1 MSRIDNPNNLNGII
15 CINKP
20 QDFTSFDVIAITRR
34 AASTRK
40 IGHGGTLDPMAT
52 GVLPIFIGRAAK
64 TLDLIPALDK
74 RYVAGFKLGVTS
86 ETEDIWGEILSECDK
101 AVSRD
106 GLLSAVSTMQGN
118 IMQTPPMYSAVKI
131 GGKRLYEL
139 ARQGIEI
146 ERPARPITV
155 HSIEL
160 LSYDENERT
169 GILDI
174 HCSKGTYIRTIIS
187 DIGAKLGTGAVMTS
201 LQRTL
206 SGGFTLSDC
215 IELEALRNMTADDI
229 EKIIIPVEKLF
240 SCYDKIVLSDKQG
253 KMFMNGVVLDTMRM
267 GISYPENT
275 DLAVYDGDNV
285 FLGTAYIDNEAGIRI
300 KYLNVLS

>member
-1 MSRIDNPNNLNGII
+1 MSKIDNPNNLNGII

-20 QDFTSFDVIAITRR
+20 QEFTSFDVIAITRR
-34 AASTRK
+34 AAGTRK

-64 TLDLIPALDK
+64 TSDLIPKLDK
-74 RYVAGFKLGVTS
+74 RYVAGFRLGLTS
-86 ETEDIWGEILSECDK
+86 ETEDIWGTILTESSK
-101 AVSRD
+101 SVSKEE
-106 GLLSAVSTMQGN
+106 LLKAVSTMQGD
-118 IMQTPPMYSAVKI
+118 IMQVPPMYSAVKV
-131 GGKRLYEL
+131 GGKKLYEL

-160 LSYDENERT
+160 LSFDEKERS
-169 GILDI
+169 GVLDI

-187 DIGAKLGTGAVMTS
+187 DIGEKLGTGAVMTS

-206 SGGFTLSDC
+206 SGGFTLEDC
-215 IELEALRNMTADDI
+215 IELEAVRNMTADDI

-240 SCYDKIVLSDKQG
+240 SCYEKIILNDKQR
-253 KMFMNGVVLDTMRM
+253 KMFMNGVVLDTAKM

-275 DLAVYDGDNV
+275 DLSVYDSAGV

-300 KYLNVLS
+300 KYLNVLK

>member
-1 MSRIDNPNNLNGII
+1 MSRVDNPNNLCGVI

-34 AASTRK
+34 AAGTRK

-64 TLDLIPALDK
+64 TADLIPSLDK
-74 RYVAGFKLGVTS
+74 RYVAGFKLGLTS
-86 ETEDIWGEILSECDK
+86 ETEDIWGTILTGNDK
-101 AVSRD
+101 TVTREELLLAV
-106 GLLSAVSTMQGN
+106 GTMQGN
-118 IMQTPPMYSAVKI
+118 IMQVPPMYSAVKV
-131 GGKRLYEL
+131 GGKKLYEL

-146 ERPARPITV
+146 EREARPITV

-160 LSYDENERT
+160 LSYDEKERT
-169 GILDI
+169 GVLDI

-206 SGGFTLSDC
+206 SNGFTLADC
-215 IELEALRNMTADDI
+215 KELEDIRSMTPDDI
-229 EKIIIPVEKLF
+229 EKLIIPTEKLF
-240 SCYDKIVLSDKQG
+240 SGYEKVVLNGKQR
-253 KMFMNGVVLDTMRM
+253 KMFMNGVVLDTGRM
-267 GISYPENT
+267 NISYPENT
-275 DLAVYDGDNV
+275 DISVYDESGV
-285 FLGTAYIDNEAGIRI
+285 FLGTAVIDNEKGIRI
-300 KYLNVLS
+300 KYLNVLN

>member
-1 MSRIDNPNNLNGII
+1 MSRVDNPNNLCGVI

-34 AASTRK
+34 AAGTRK

-64 TLDLIPALDK
+64 TADLIPSLDK
-74 RYVAGFKLGVTS
+74 RYVAGFKLGLAS
-86 ETEDIWGEILSECDK
+86 ETEDIWGTILTGNDK
-101 AVSRD
+101 PVTREELLLAV
-106 GLLSAVSTMQGN
+106 GTMQGN
-118 IMQTPPMYSAVKI
+118 IMQVPPMYSAVKV
-131 GGKRLYEL
+131 GGKKLYEL

-146 ERPARPITV
+146 EREARPITV

-160 LSYDENERT
+160 LSYDEKERT
-169 GILDI
+169 GVLDI

-206 SGGFTLSDC
+206 SNGFTLADC
-215 IELEALRNMTADDI
+215 TELEDIRSMTPDDI
-229 EKIIIPVEKLF
+229 EKLIIPTEKLF
-240 SCYDKIVLSDKQG
+240 SGYEKVVLNGKQR
-253 KMFMNGVVLDTMRM
+253 KMFMNGVVLDTGRM
-267 GISYPENT
+267 NISYPENT
-275 DLAVYDGDNV
+275 DISVYDESGE
-285 FLGTAYIDNEAGIRI
+285 FLGTAVIDNEKGIRI
-300 KYLNVLS
+300 KYLNVLN

>member
-1 MSRIDNPNNLNGII
+1 MSRVDNPNNLNGVI

-34 AASTRK
+34 SAGTRK

-64 TLDLIPALDK
+64 TADLIPSLDK
-74 RYVAGFKLGVTS
+74 RYVAGFKLGLTS
-86 ETEDIWGEILSECDK
+86 ETEDIWGTILTGNDK
-101 AVSRD
+101 TVMMEE
-106 GLLSAVSTMQGN
+106 LLSAVGTMQGN
-118 IMQTPPMYSAVKI
+118 IMQVPPMYSAVKV
-131 GGKRLYEL
+131 GGKKLYEL

-146 ERPARPITV
+146 EREARPITV

-160 LSYDENERT
+160 LSYDEKERT
-169 GILDI
+169 GVLDI

-206 SGGFTLSDC
+206 SNGFTLADC
-215 IELEALRNMTADDI
+215 TELEAIRSMTPDDI
-229 EKIIIPVEKLF
+229 EKLIIPTEKLF
-240 SCYDKIVLSDKQG
+240 SGYEKVVLNDKQR
-253 KMFMNGVVLDTMRM
+253 KMFMNGVVLDTGRM
-267 GISYPENT
+267 NISYPENT
-275 DLAVYDGDNV
+275 DVSVYDESGV
-285 FLGTAYIDNEAGIRI
+285 FLGTAVIDNEKGIRI
-300 KYLNVLS
+300 KYLNVLN

>member
-1 MSRIDNPNNLNGII
+1 MSRVDNPNNLCGVI

-34 AASTRK
+34 AAGTRK

-64 TLDLIPALDK
+64 TADLIPSLDK
-74 RYVAGFKLGVTS
+74 RYVAGFKLGLTS
-86 ETEDIWGEILSECDK
+86 ETEDIWGTILTENDK
-101 AVSRD
+101 TVTREELLLAV
-106 GLLSAVSTMQGN
+106 GTMQGN
-118 IMQTPPMYSAVKI
+118 IMQVPPMYSAVKV
-131 GGKRLYEL
+131 GGKKLYEL

-146 ERPARPITV
+146 EREARPITV

-160 LSYDENERT
+160 LSYDEKERK
-169 GILDI
+169 GVLDI

-206 SGGFTLSDC
+206 SNGFTLADC
-215 IELEALRNMTADDI
+215 TELEDIRSMTPDDI
-229 EKIIIPVEKLF
+229 EKLIIPTEKLF
-240 SCYDKIVLSDKQG
+240 SGYEKIVLNGKQR
-253 KMFMNGVVLDTMRM
+253 KMFMNGIVLDTGRM
-267 GISYPENT
+267 NISYPENT
-275 DLAVYDGDNV
+275 DISVYDEKGV
-285 FLGTAYIDNEAGIRI
+285 FLGTAVIDNEKGIRI
-300 KYLNVLS
+300 KYLNVLN

>member
-1 MSRIDNPNNLNGII
+1 MSRIDNPNNLCGVI

-34 AASTRK
+34 AAGTRK

-64 TLDLIPALDK
+64 TADLLPSLDK

-86 ETEDIWGEILSECDK
+86 ETEDIWGKLLTENDK
-101 AVSRD
+101 AVGRD
-106 GLLSAVSTMQGN
+106 ELMAVVNSMQGN
-118 IMQTPPMYSAVKI
+118 IMQTPPMYSAVKV
-131 GGKRLYEL
+131 GGKKLYEL

-146 ERPARPITV
+146 ERAARPITV

-160 LSYDENERT
+160 LSYDEKERT
-169 GILDI
+169 GVLDV

-187 DIGAKLGTGAVMTS
+187 DIGAKLGTGGVMTS

-206 SGGFTLSDC
+206 SNGFTLEDC
-215 IELEALRNMTADDI
+215 TELEAVRSMTPDDI
-229 EKIIIPVEKLF
+229 EKLIIPTERLF
-240 SCYDKIVLSDKQG
+240 SGYEKITLNDKQR
-253 KMFMNGVVLDTMRM
+253 KMFMNGVVLDTARTN
-267 GISYPENT
+267 ISYPENT
-275 DLAVYDGDNV
+275 DLSVYDSAGV
-285 FLGTAYIDNEAGIRI
+285 FLGTAYTDSEAGIRI
-300 KYLNVLS
+300 KYLNVLN

>member
-1 MSRIDNPNNLNGII
+1 MSRVDNPNNLCGVI

-34 AASTRK
+34 AAGTRK

-64 TLDLIPALDK
+64 TADLIPSLDK
-74 RYVAGFKLGVTS
+74 RYVAGFKLGLTS
-86 ETEDIWGEILSECDK
+86 ETEDIWGTILTGNDK
-101 AVSRD
+101 PVTREELLLAV
-106 GLLSAVSTMQGN
+106 GTMQGN
-118 IMQTPPMYSAVKI
+118 IMQVPPMYSAVKV
-131 GGKRLYEL
+131 GGKKLYEL

-146 ERPARPITV
+146 EREARPITV

-160 LSYDENERT
+160 LSYDEKERT
-169 GILDI
+169 GVLDI

-206 SGGFTLSDC
+206 SNGFTLEDC
-215 IELEALRNMTADDI
+215 TELEDVRSMTPDDI
-229 EKIIIPVEKLF
+229 EKLIIPTEKLF
-240 SCYDKIVLSDKQG
+240 SGYEKIVLNGKQR
-253 KMFMNGVVLDTMRM
+253 KMFMNGVVLDTGRM
-267 GISYPENT
+267 NISYPENT
-275 DLAVYDGDNV
+275 DISVYDESGV
-285 FLGTAYIDNEAGIRI
+285 FLGTAVIDNEKGIRI
-300 KYLNVLS
+300 KYLNVLN

>member
-1 MSRIDNPNNLNGII
+1 MSRVDNPNNLCGVI

-34 AASTRK
+34 AAGTRK

-64 TLDLIPALDK
+64 TADLIPSLDK
-74 RYVAGFKLGVTS
+74 RYVAGFKLGLTS
-86 ETEDIWGEILSECDK
+86 ETEDIWGTILTGNDK
-101 AVSRD
+101 TVTREELLLAV
-106 GLLSAVSTMQGN
+106 GTMQGN
-118 IMQTPPMYSAVKI
+118 IMQVPPMYSAVKV
-131 GGKRLYEL
+131 GGKKLYEL

-146 ERPARPITV
+146 EREARPITV

-160 LSYDENERT
+160 LSYDEKERT
-169 GILDI
+169 GVLDI

-206 SGGFTLSDC
+206 SNGFTLADC
-215 IELEALRNMTADDI
+215 TELEDVRSMTPDDI
-229 EKIIIPVEKLF
+229 EKLIIPTEKLF
-240 SCYDKIVLSDKQG
+240 SGYEKVVLNGKQR
-253 KMFMNGVVLDTMRM
+253 KMFMNGVVLDTGRM
-267 GISYPENT
+267 NISYPENT
-275 DLAVYDGDNV
+275 DISVYDESGV
-285 FLGTAYIDNEAGIRI
+285 FLGTAVIDNEKGIRI
-300 KYLNVLS
+300 KYLNVLN

>member
-64 TLDLIPALDK
+64 TSDLIPALDK

-131 GGKRLYEL
+131 GGKKLYEL

-240 SCYDKIVLSDKQG
+240 SCYDKIVLSDKQR